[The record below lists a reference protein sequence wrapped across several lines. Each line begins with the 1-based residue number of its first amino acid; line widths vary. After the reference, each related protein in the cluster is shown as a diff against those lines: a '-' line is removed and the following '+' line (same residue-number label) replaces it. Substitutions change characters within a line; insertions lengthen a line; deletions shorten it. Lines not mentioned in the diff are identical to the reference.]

1 MEGLC
6 SKCGAHLV
14 SPWKFCPGCGAA
26 ITHEVHHM
34 PPPPEEKAPLM
45 GAFGGF
51 FLGTLVAPMMIIVGT
66 MLCLTGLGAFA
77 GVPMIIVGILAP
89 LLGPQFG
96 YGMLKGKCPWC
107 GATIRSGMAH
117 AKGFYCHACS
127 NRIVIQDRKFVRAT
141 VASRPEIPG
150 PAKTGTA
157 ASGA

>member
-6 SKCGAHLV
+6 SKCGAHLAA
-14 SPWKFCPGCGAA
+14 PWKFCPTCGAT
-26 ITHEVHHM
+26 ITAEIQHI
-34 PPPPEEKAPLM
+34 PAPPEEKAPIS

-51 FLGTLVAPMMIIVGT
+51 FLGVIVAPMMIIVGT

-77 GVPMIIVGILAP
+77 GVPMIIIGILAP

-127 NRIVIQDRKFVRAT
+127 HRIVIQDRKFIRAT
-141 VASRPEIPG
+141 EAGRQDIE
-150 PAKTGTA
+150 GTSKA
-157 ASGA
+157 GVTASGA

>member
-6 SKCGAHLV
+6 PKCGTHLAA
-14 SPWKFCPGCGAA
+14 PWKFCPTCGAA
-26 ITHEVHHM
+26 VTADLQQI
-34 PPPPEEKAPLM
+34 PAPPEENAPLA

-51 FLGTLVAPMMIIVGT
+51 FLGVLVAPMMIIVGT

-77 GVPMIIVGILAP
+77 GVPMIVVGILAP

-107 GATIRSGMAH
+107 GATIRSGMRH

-127 NRIVIQDRKFVRAT
+127 QRIVIEEHKFVRAAY
-141 VASRPEIPG
+141 ASPSG
-150 PAKTGTA
+150 LG
-157 ASGA
+157 ASGASGSAPSKA

>member
-14 SPWKFCPGCGAA
+14 SPWKFCPRCGTA
-26 ITHEVHHM
+26 ITHEIQHV
-34 PPPPEEKAPLM
+34 PPPEEKAPLV

-51 FLGTLVAPMMIIVGT
+51 FLGVIVAPMMIIVGT

-77 GVPMIIVGILAP
+77 GVPLIIIGILAP

-127 NRIVIQDRKFVRAT
+127 NRIVIQDRQFIRAT
-141 VASRPEIPG
+141 EASRPDIAG
-150 PAKTGTA
+150 TSKAGTA
-157 ASGA
+157 ASGV